1 MACIIKV
8 WGRTVDVEG
17 IYHERGFEILPPS
30 LTLSG
35 ADIMRAGDVPMNRQL
50 QNSKTKGVIQ
60 PSESVVVADGDEF
73 DAIPP
78 ATY

>member
-1 MACIIKV
+1 MTCIIKV
-8 WGRTVDVEG
+8 WGKTVDVEA
-17 IYHERGFEILPPS
+17 IYKQRGFHILPPS

-35 ADIMRAGDVPMNRQL
+35 ADIMNAGEVPMNRQL
-50 QNSKTKGVIQ
+50 QNSKTKAVIP